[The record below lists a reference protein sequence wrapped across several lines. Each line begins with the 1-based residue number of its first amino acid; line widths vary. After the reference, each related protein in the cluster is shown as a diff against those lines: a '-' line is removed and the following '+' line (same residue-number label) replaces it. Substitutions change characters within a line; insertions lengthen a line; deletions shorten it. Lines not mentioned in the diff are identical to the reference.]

1 MSIVIIISQTHTPR
15 ERDSNENL
23 NGLVKQYLPKRTD
36 FNILLEE
43 KILDI
48 QNKSSARPRKRYN
61 FESPILQMEKLLFNS
76 EVAFVS

>member
-48 QNKSSARPRKRYN
+48 QNKLNARPRKRYN
-61 FESPILQMEKLLFNS
+61 FESPILQMDKLLFNS

>member
-48 QNKSSARPRKRYN
+48 QNKSSARLRKRYN